1 MTEEYINAQSQI
13 LQLDAEIE
21 ALEAENAALEA
32 EKKALEAADKIDEE
46 KEKELREKEE
56 FLTRVEAAL
65 QKSAHIALAFNDAA
79 KILVNFKGIVV
90 LLIVTLFFSLLTYLA
105 MFEWISS
112 RCDDFYQTKIEVL
125 NKQIKQ
131 LKEQASWATS
141 KNGQEAQELDKMGLI
156 KNFYNCKLQGFF
168 IEKIKGKH
176 YCFSNRSKQ
185 GWEMPN

>member
-32 EKKALEAADKIDEE
+32 EKKALEAADEKDAE

-168 IEKIKGKH
+168 IEKVKGKH
-176 YCFSNRSKQ
+176 YCYSVRSKQ

>member
-1 MTEEYINAQSQI
+1 MIEEYINAQSQI
-13 LQLDAEIE
+13 LQLDAEIA

-32 EKKALEAADKIDEE
+32 EKKALEAADEKDAE

-131 LKEQASWATS
+131 LKEQVSWATS

-156 KNFYNCKLQGFF
+156 KNFYNCKLQGFV

-176 YCFSNRSKQ
+176 YCLPDKSKR
-185 GWEMPN
+185 GWQLPD

>member
-1 MTEEYINAQSQI
+1 
-13 LQLDAEIE
+13 
-21 ALEAENAALEA
+21 
-32 EKKALEAADKIDEE
+32 
-46 KEKELREKEE
+46 
-56 FLTRVEAAL
+56 
-65 QKSAHIALAFNDAA
+65 
-79 KILVNFKGIVV
+79 
-90 LLIVTLFFSLLTYLA
+90 

-156 KNFYNCKLQGFF
+156 KNFYNCKLQGFV

-176 YCFSNRSKQ
+176 YCLPDKSKR
-185 GWEMPN
+185 GWQLPD

>member
-13 LQLDAEIE
+13 LQLDAEIK

>member
-79 KILVNFKGIVV
+79 KIIVNFKGIVV

-156 KNFYNCKLQGFF
+156 KNFYNCKLQGFV

-176 YCFSNRSKQ
+176 YCLPDKSKR
-185 GWEMPN
+185 GWQLPD

>member
-1 MTEEYINAQSQI
+1 MIEEENNSQSQI
-13 LQLDAEIE
+13 QQLDAEIE

-46 KEKELREKEE
+46 KERELREREE
-56 FLTRVEAAL
+56 FLIRVEAAL
-65 QKSAHIALAFNDAA
+65 QRSAHVALAFNDAA

-156 KNFYNCKLQGFF
+156 KNFYNCKLQGFV

-176 YCFSNRSKQ
+176 YCLPDKSKR
-185 GWEMPN
+185 GWQLPD

>member
-13 LQLDAEIE
+13 LQLDAEIA

>member
-13 LQLDAEIE
+13 LQLDAEIA

-156 KNFYNCKLQGFF
+156 KNFYNCKLQGFV

-185 GWEMPN
+185 GWEMPD

>member
-32 EKKALEAADKIDEE
+32 EKKALEAADEKDAE

-156 KNFYNCKLQGFF
+156 KNFYNCKLQGFV

-176 YCFSNRSKQ
+176 YCLPDKSKH
-185 GWEMPN
+185 GWKMPD

>member
-46 KEKELREKEE
+46 KEKELREREE
-56 FLTRVEAAL
+56 FLIRVEAAL
-65 QKSAHIALAFNDAA
+65 QKSAHVALAFNDAA
-79 KILVNFKGIVV
+79 KILVNFKGILVMGSV
-90 LLIVTLFFSLLTYLA
+90 ALFFLLSSYFVEYL
-105 MFEWISS
+105 FISS
-112 RCDDFYQTKIEVL
+112 QYEDSRQTKIEAL
-125 NKQIKQ
+125 NEQINL
-131 LKEQASWATS
+131 LKETASWATTE
-141 KNGQEAQELDKMGLI
+141 NGKEAQALDKAGLI
-156 KNFYNCKLQGFF
+156 KDFYNCKLQGFF

>member
-13 LQLDAEIE
+13 LQLDAEIA

-32 EKKALEAADKIDEE
+32 EKKALEAADEKDAE

-79 KILVNFKGIVV
+79 KILGTIKSIIA
-90 LLIVTLFFSLLTYLA
+90 LLIVTLFFSLLAYLA
-105 MFEWISS
+105 TFEWISY
-112 RCDDFYQTKIEVL
+112 RCDELYKPKIEDL

-185 GWEMPN
+185 GWEMPD

>member
-13 LQLDAEIE
+13 LQLDAEIA

-46 KEKELREKEE
+46 KERDLREKEE

-156 KNFYNCKLQGFF
+156 KNFYNCKLQGFV

-185 GWEMPN
+185 GWEMPD

>member
-46 KEKELREKEE
+46 KERELREKEE

-156 KNFYNCKLQGFF
+156 KNFYNCKLQGFV
-168 IEKIKGKH
+168 IEKVKGKH
-176 YCFSNRSKQ
+176 YCFSNKSKQ
-185 GWEMPN
+185 GWKMPD

>member
-13 LQLDAEIE
+13 LQLDAEIK

-32 EKKALEAADKIDEE
+32 EKKALEAEDEKDAE
-46 KEKELREKEE
+46 KERELREKEE

-156 KNFYNCKLQGFF
+156 KNFYNCKLQGFV

-176 YCFSNRSKQ
+176 YCLPDKSKR
-185 GWEMPN
+185 GWQLPD

>member
-32 EKKALEAADKIDEE
+32 EKKALEAADEKDAE

-156 KNFYNCKLQGFF
+156 KNFYNCKLQGFV

>member
-13 LQLDAEIE
+13 LQLDAEIA

-32 EKKALEAADKIDEE
+32 EKKALEAADEKDAE

-65 QKSAHIALAFNDAA
+65 QKSAHVALAFNDAA
-79 KILVNFKGIVV
+79 KILVNFKGILVMGSV
-90 LLIVTLFFSLLTYLA
+90 ALFFLLSSYFVEYL
-105 MFEWISS
+105 FISS
-112 RCDDFYQTKIEVL
+112 QYEDSRQTKIEVL
-125 NKQIKQ
+125 NEQIKQ

-156 KNFYNCKLQGFF
+156 KNFYNCKLQGFV

-176 YCFSNRSKQ
+176 YCLPDKSKR
-185 GWEMPN
+185 GWQLPD

>member
-21 ALEAENAALEA
+21 ALEAE
-32 EKKALEAADKIDEE
+32 KKALEAADEKDAE

-131 LKEQASWATS
+131 LKEQAAWATS

-156 KNFYNCKLQGFF
+156 KNFYNCKLQGFV

>member
-105 MFEWISS
+105 MFEWISY
-112 RCDDFYQTKIEVL
+112 RCDELYKPKIEDL
-125 NKQIKQ
+125 NEQINL
-131 LKEQASWATS
+131 LKATASWATS